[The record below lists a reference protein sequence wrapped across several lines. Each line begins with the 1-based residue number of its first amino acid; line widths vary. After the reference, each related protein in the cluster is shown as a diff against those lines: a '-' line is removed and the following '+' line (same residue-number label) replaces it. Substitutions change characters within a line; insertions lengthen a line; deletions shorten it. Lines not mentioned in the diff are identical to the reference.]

1 MAKRSKKASTK
12 HVGKAIKL
20 AIKQLR
26 AVRRTADAKGK
37 KHIDLNIK
45 ALNKSYDS
53 IRVAC
58 RGNWTS
64 PL

>member
-1 MAKRSKKASTK
+1 MAKRSKKVSTQP
-12 HVGKAIKL
+12 VGKAIKL

-45 ALNKSYDS
+45 ALSKSYDS
-53 IRVAC
+53 IKVAC
-58 RGNWTS
+58 KGSWTS